1 MSDRMR
7 LVDEDFEDEPLN
19 SDSDLSLRHRNNDVI
34 NNITTKTKNMGEYF
48 LIFKPKNCLILKK
61 C

>member
-1 MSDRMR
+1 MSDRVR

-19 SDSDLSLRHRNNDVI
+19 SDPDLSLRHHNNDVI

-48 LIFKPKNCLILKK
+48 FSILNERA
-61 C
+61 